1 MNKPSITDNNLAN
14 IKKKTLIQRIAT
26 IATAV
31 IVVVCCIIVIMKE
44 QENRNIERQR
54 REAIYQAEYEARLQR
69 EREESTRRAEEQRLR
84 EIEYQRRRD
93 SIAAL
98 PKVETPEPPKRKWTW
113 YDIENMVRNL
123 TSEDYYASIWIE
135 EYDTPRWV
143 VIYSK
148 GGKTYFRHFNA
159 EKKTYGSKIRLI
171 KDDAGKYHASG
182 NKRDR
187 YDYQGN
193 QLVHIV
199 NGVEKERFSNHKL
212 IDLYTPEPVPD
223 GYEDWEDY
231 YYDNEEDLR
240 NYYGY

>member
-1 MNKPSITDNNLAN
+1 MNMTSDTDNNLAA
-14 IKKKTLIQRIAT
+14 IKKKALTQRIAI
-26 IATAV
+26 IATTV
-31 IVVVCCIIVIMKE
+31 IVVICCVVVMVKK
-44 QENRNIERQR
+44 QEKRNIERQQQ
-54 REAIYQAEYEARLQR
+54 EALFQAEYEARLQR
-69 EREESTRRAEEQRLR
+69 EREEAAQRTEEQRLR
-84 EIEYQRRRD
+84 DIEYQRRRD
-93 SIAAL
+93 SIATL
-98 PKVETPEPPKRKWTW
+98 PKVETPELLKPTW
-113 YDIENMVRNL
+113 SWNDIENMVRNL
-123 TSEDYYASIWIE
+123 TNEDYYASIWIE

-199 NGVEKERFSNHKL
+199 NGVEKERFSNHKI
-212 IDLYTPEPVPD
+212 IDLFTPEPVPD

-240 NYYGY
+240 HYYGY